1 MKSVYSYILFILSL
15 FITHNAIA
23 AIPVVDPASIAK
35 TVEEGV
41 TRAKEAAANLQQL
54 KEQYEQTIKYAE
66 EQKRRLEGFTDFSN
80 GFDSAE
86 SYMKTR
92 LSVLTD
98 HSKENVSSLRD
109 KYNLK
114 SESNLAQTRYD
125 SILKQIDFY
134 EKFNKS
140 LLERAN
146 RMQNLQNSFSH
157 ANTPQQKADLANQL
171 NTEKLTLEMQIKQ
184 YDIAERQLASQ
195 AAAEYEQNRQSTISA
210 MFKH

>member
-1 MKSVYSYILFILSL
+1 MKLIHICLLTILSS
-15 FITHNAIA
+15 FNAVA

-35 TVEEGV
+35 TVEEGIN
-41 TRAKEAAANLQQL
+41 RAKEAAANLQQL

-80 GFDSAE
+80 GFDTAS
-86 SYMKTR
+86 SYMK
-92 LSVLTD
+92 
-98 HSKENVSSLRD
+98 NSLND
-109 KYNLK
+109 IA
-114 SESNLAQTRYD
+114 SESHMGLDNLRKKYALSSTDSSAQNRYD
-125 SILKQIDFY
+125 AVLQKINFY
-134 EKFNKS
+134 EQFNKS
-140 LLERAN
+140 LQQRAERV
-146 RMQNLQNSFSH
+146 QTLQGLFSS
-157 ANTPQQKADLANQL
+157 AQTPQQKTDLANQL

>member
-15 FITHNAIA
+15 FIIHNAIA

-92 LSVLTD
+92 LSDLTD
-98 HSKENVSSLRD
+98 HSKENVNSLRD

>member
-80 GFDSAE
+80 SFDSAE

-92 LSVLTD
+92 LSDLTD
-98 HSKENVSSLRD
+98 HSKENVNSLRD

>member
-86 SYMKTR
+86 SY
-92 LSVLTD
+92 
-98 HSKENVSSLRD
+98 
-109 KYNLK
+109 
-114 SESNLAQTRYD
+114 
-125 SILKQIDFY
+125 
-134 EKFNKS
+134 
-140 LLERAN
+140 
-146 RMQNLQNSFSH
+146 
-157 ANTPQQKADLANQL
+157 
-171 NTEKLTLEMQIKQ
+171 
-184 YDIAERQLASQ
+184 
-195 AAAEYEQNRQSTISA
+195 
-210 MFKH
+210 

>member
-98 HSKENVSSLRD
+98 HSKENVNSLRD